1 MTPAVKRL
9 SPTVI
14 LATVASGCVLAAGG
28 YLVGKRSGDAGVP
41 ARVPLHALQQH
52 VAADPI
58 PVPSGVDLPQR

>member
-14 LATVASGCVLAAGG
+14 LATVAAGCVLAAGG
-28 YLVGKRSGDAGVP
+28 YVVGKGSGEAGVP
-41 ARVPLHALQQH
+41 ARVPLRALQSP
-52 VAADPI
+52 AATDPI

>member
-14 LATVASGCVLAAGG
+14 LATVAAGCVLGAGG
-28 YLVGKRSGDAGVP
+28 YVVGKGSGDAGVP
-41 ARVPLHALQQH
+41 ERVQLRALQQS
-52 VAADPI
+52 AASDPI